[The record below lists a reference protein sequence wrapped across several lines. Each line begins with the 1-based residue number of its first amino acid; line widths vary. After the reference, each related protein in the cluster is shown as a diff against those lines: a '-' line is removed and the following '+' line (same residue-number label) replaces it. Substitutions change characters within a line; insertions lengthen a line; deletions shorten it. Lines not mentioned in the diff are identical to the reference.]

1 MSASGWL
8 KRIDEFCGGA
18 PAAEPARCSRA
29 ALILS
34 ATVAVAIGLLF
45 SLLPYA
51 LWFHNSGSVAYVADK
66 DNQYY
71 LQLASQ
77 AYYSG
82 GFSLRDVTVPD
93 GATIYQSAQFVPAV
107 MLVRLLR
114 LPVLDVNLIWRIWA
128 GIAIPILLFC
138 IFFYWSRS
146 PWTSAFCAILMMV
159 DCGVTF
165 AQPGL
170 WQIMRTY
177 QAAVGH
183 LPALYDG
190 QDLLGQWRVIDP
202 AVGLPIVL
210 LQILLVSAAVEGRER
225 RQTLMAAGIATGALF
240 YVWFYYWTSA
250 TAALTLVILLD
261 RRNRRVY
268 AAIIGIALLVG
279 GPAIITEFLA
289 RSRVNPE
296 ALRRIGVYAPVSRF
310 GFFLLPKIALG
321 WLVLTAVWIWR
332 KPRREGLY
340 LWCMAVAA
348 VALSNNHIFTG
359 MDLRAGHWR
368 YVWGVG
374 VSILII
380 LMAAQI
386 VRYGLRSRPTALATL
401 AAVVLLFEAS
411 SGLMLRKIEVERGI
425 NSRIELN
432 GYMRFVSQ
440 TSANQ
445 PRPFPAG
452 AVIAGDSG
460 FCAFE
465 SIASGARPLA
475 GYAAFIS
482 AVLNDRDWETR
493 AALNAR
499 LEGLNENEFHEK
511 ARAAARSYG
520 WGESADRR
528 MPDLVENGMMR
539 AYARTGTGLDAE
551 IRRFDVRFVAI
562 PVARPAPDYLS
573 RGWKLIEP
581 GPQWRI
587 WERE

>member
-1 MSASGWL
+1 M
-8 KRIDEFCGGA
+8 RT
-18 PAAEPARCSRA
+18 AEPVSCSLT
-29 ALILS
+29 ALIL
-34 ATVAVAIGLLF
+34 AAIAAAAIGLVF

-51 LWFHNSGSVAYVADK
+51 LWFHSTGSVAYVADK

-77 AYYSG
+77 AYFGS
-82 GFSLRDVTVPD
+82 GFSLSDVTVPAA
-93 GATIYQSAQFVPAV
+93 ATIYQGAQFVPAV
-107 MLVRLLR
+107 ALARVLG

-128 GIAIPILLFC
+128 GIAVPLMLFC
-138 IFFYWSRS
+138 LFFHWLRS
-146 PWTSAFCAILMMV
+146 PWASAFCAILMLA
-159 DCGVTF
+159 DCGITL
-165 AQPGL
+165 AQPGFL
-170 WQIMRTY
+170 QALRTY

-183 LPALYDG
+183 LPTLYDG
-190 QDLLGQWRVIDP
+190 QDLLNQWRVIDP
-202 AVGLPIVL
+202 AVGLPVLL
-210 LQILLVSAAVEGRER
+210 LQILLVSIAVEGEKNSKA
-225 RQTLMAAGIATGALF
+225 LLAAGVATGALF
-240 YVWFYYWTSA
+240 YVWFYYWT
-250 TAALTLVILLD
+250 AAAGALILACLID
-261 RRNRRVY
+261 RRNRRSY
-268 AAIIGIALLVG
+268 AAIFGLALLVG
-279 GPAIITEFLA
+279 GPAIVAELLTKSQL
-289 RSRVNPE
+289 NPD
-296 ALRRIGVYAPVSRF
+296 ALRRLGVYAPVPRF

-321 WLVLTAVWIWR
+321 LLVLIAVWIWR
-332 KPRREGLY
+332 KPRREGFY
-340 LWCMAVAA
+340 LWCVAVAA
-348 VALSNNHIFTG
+348 LALSNNHIFTG

-386 VRYGLRSRPTALATL
+386 VRYGLRARPAALATL
-401 AAVVLLFEAS
+401 AAVVMLFEIS
-411 SGLMLRKIEVERGI
+411 SGLALRRIEVERGV

-432 GYMRFVSQ
+432 RYVRFVSQ

-445 PRPFPAG
+445 PRRFPAG

-465 SIASGARPLA
+465 SIVSGARPLA

-493 AALNAR
+493 TALNAR
-499 LEGLNENEFHEK
+499 LEGLNESEFHEK
-511 ARAAARSYG
+511 ALAAARSYG
-520 WGESADRR
+520 WGESADRQ
-528 MPDLVENGMMR
+528 MADLVENGMMR
-539 AYARTGTGLDAE
+539 AYAQTGTDLDAE

-573 RGWKLIEP
+573 HGWKPIEP